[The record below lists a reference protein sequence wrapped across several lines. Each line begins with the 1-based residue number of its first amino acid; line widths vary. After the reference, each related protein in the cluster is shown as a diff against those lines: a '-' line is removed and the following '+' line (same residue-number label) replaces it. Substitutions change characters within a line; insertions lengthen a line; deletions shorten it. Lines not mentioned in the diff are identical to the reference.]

1 MKDVCKKVL
10 FGMKIELRESKVD
23 SAETKKAHE
32 SVYKNSINSPHVDV
46 AKGSLWKVGEL
57 SV

>member
-1 MKDVCKKVL
+1 MEDVCKKVL
-10 FGMKIELRESKVD
+10 FGVKIGLRESKVD
-23 SAETKKAHE
+23 SGETMKAHE

-46 AKGSLWKVGEL
+46 AKGSLRKVGEL